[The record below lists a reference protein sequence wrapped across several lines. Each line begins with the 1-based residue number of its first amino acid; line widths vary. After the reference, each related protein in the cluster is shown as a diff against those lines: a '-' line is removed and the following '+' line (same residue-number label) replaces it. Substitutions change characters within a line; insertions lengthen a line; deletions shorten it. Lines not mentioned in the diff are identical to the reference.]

1 MVIMWGRWGKRGPMQ
16 AGGLT
21 PALGEGTFVAPVLLL
36 FLFNDIASFV
46 QVRMDLN
53 FGLQVGFVSHRV

>member
-1 MVIMWGRWGKRGPMQ
+1 MVIMWGRWGKRGPLL

-21 PALGEGTFVAPVLLL
+21 PALGKGTFVAPVVLL

-46 QVRMDLN
+46 QVKIDLN
-53 FGLQVGFVSHRV
+53 VSLQLWGC

>member
-1 MVIMWGRWGKRGPMQ
+1 MVTMWGRWGKRGPLL

-21 PALGEGTFVAPVLLL
+21 PALGKGTFVAPVVLL

-46 QVRMDLN
+46 QVRMDLK